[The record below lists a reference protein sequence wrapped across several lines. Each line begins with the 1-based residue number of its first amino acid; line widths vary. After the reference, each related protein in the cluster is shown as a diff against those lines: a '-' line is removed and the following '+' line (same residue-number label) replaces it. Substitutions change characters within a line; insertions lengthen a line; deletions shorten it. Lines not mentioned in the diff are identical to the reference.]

1 MEEFEVTPVPKISVG
16 EWMITL
22 LVSAIPIVNIIM
34 LFVWAFGSST
44 NPNKSNWAKAAL
56 IWILIAIVV
65 CVLLIILFGTS
76 FMSFMNNQPDY
87 INSY

>member
-16 EWMITL
+16 DWMITL

-34 LFVWAFGSST
+34 LFVWAFGSNT
-44 NPNKSNWAKAAL
+44 NLNKSNWAKAAL
-56 IWILIAIVV
+56 IWILIVIVLW
-65 CVLLIILFGTS
+65 VLLIVLFGAS

>member
-65 CVLLIILFGTS
+65 SVLLIILFGTS